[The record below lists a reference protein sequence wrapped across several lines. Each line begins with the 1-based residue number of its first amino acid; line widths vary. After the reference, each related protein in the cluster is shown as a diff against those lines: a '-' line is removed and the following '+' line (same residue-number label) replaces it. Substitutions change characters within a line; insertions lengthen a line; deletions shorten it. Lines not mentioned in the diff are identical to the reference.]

1 MLILRVL
8 MCAGLLAVSG
18 LGLWVALQ
26 SRERALQMAAF
37 AGAVASLLLVCWVLY
52 PPPAG
57 VARPGGA
64 PDSIVEEEPYE

>member
-26 SRERALQMAAF
+26 SRERALQIGAF

-52 PPPAG
+52 PPAG
-57 VARPGGA
+57 VARLGAA
-64 PDSIVEEEPYE
+64 PDRIVEEEPYE

>member
-26 SRERALQMAAF
+26 SRKRVLQIAAF

-52 PPPAG
+52 PPAG
-57 VARPGGA
+57 VAGPSGA
-64 PDSIVEEEPYE
+64 PDSVVEEEPYE